1 MFSQAGQKSLAL
13 QRRVPCEKAPSA
25 SQPESVSM
33 STSLVF
39 LVLVNPASAI
49 VRARTSAALWGSN
62 ILQIGCTALRNDR
75 G

>member
-1 MFSQAGQKSLAL
+1 MFSKAGQRSLVL

-25 SQPESVSM
+25 SQPESISM

-39 LVLVNPASAI
+39 LVLVNSASAVI
-49 VRARTSAALWGSN
+49 RGRTSAALLGSN
-62 ILQIGCTALRNDR
+62 LMQIGCTALGKDS